1 MTPKILLR
9 LVFCYYSPYSPKPI
23 SQWILSRFFSFL
35 FFCNGMIWV
44 MASDFQKFFSDFWN
58 MISSL
63 EHDPLMFDSKAKLEV
78 SRMACQRTMW
88 FFSPSWCSME
98 KVEASSSVGTFIADI
113 QALEIMHLKGL
124 AYLSHFDVGRSKSV
138 KGLWGQN

>member
-1 MTPKILLR
+1 
-9 LVFCYYSPYSPKPI
+9 
-23 SQWILSRFFSFL
+23 
-35 FFCNGMIWV
+35 
-44 MASDFQKFFSDFWN
+44 
-58 MISSL
+58 
-63 EHDPLMFDSKAKLEV
+63 
-78 SRMACQRTMW
+78 
-88 FFSPSWCSME
+88 ME